1 MTILYVFML
10 FYYDFFKKIDKQDLY
25 RIRVYVLP

>member
-10 FYYDFFKKIDKQDLY
+10 FYYEFKKKIDKQDLY